1 MKCHKKGHFTKVC
14 GGKSVNKSTTSATF
28 WSPTLATVLPINPVS
43 LVNSSAMVSLNGLQ
57 VKALFDSG
65 SSESFIHP
73 NLIEMASLS
82 IQPFSGTI
90 SMATSSLVT
99 NITGYSQ
106 ANLECQGRIYE
117 NLRLTVLP
125 DLCADLILG
134 VHFQSRHKNVVF
146 NYGGPEP
153 TRPQGSKAPFEM

>member
-1 MKCHKKGHFTKVC
+1 
-14 GGKSVNKSTTSATF
+14 
-28 WSPTLATVLPINPVS
+28 
-43 LVNSSAMVSLNGLQ
+43 MVSLNGLQ

-82 IQPFSGTI
+82 FQPSSGTI

-99 NITGYSQ
+99 NITRYCQ
-106 ANLECQGRIYE
+106 VNLEYQGRIYE

-125 DLCADLILG
+125 NLCADLVMGLD
-134 VHFQSRHKNVVF
+134 FQSRH
-146 NYGGPEP
+146 
-153 TRPQGSKAPFEM
+153 